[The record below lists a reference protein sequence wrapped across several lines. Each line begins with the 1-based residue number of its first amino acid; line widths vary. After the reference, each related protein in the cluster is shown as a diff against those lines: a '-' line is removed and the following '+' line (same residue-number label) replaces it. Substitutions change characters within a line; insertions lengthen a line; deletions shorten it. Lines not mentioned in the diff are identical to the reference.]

1 MVNHPNRW
9 ALVVAAALAG
19 PSAHA
24 EAMSA
29 FGPGEQSTYR
39 VQYLGL
45 EAGTAQITVGT
56 ETQQWGTSVLPI
68 VTFARSSTALAFY
81 PIRDRFVTYWD
92 PVSDR
97 SVGSDL
103 VADENRSR
111 RRQRIKLDHQAGK
124 AMVMKQKEG
133 EAERTSTHDVERGS
147 FDIAAATFALR
158 NKPLAVGRS
167 FEMPIFTG
175 TQKFKLKA
183 TVEAKETLPTTA
195 LGQRET
201 YRVRVQTAFGGKL
214 ESKRDLL
221 AWFTTDESRIPVR
234 IDAEFVLGTLR
245 AELADYKSGRKY
257 ATGGAAAAGG
267 SGDG

>member
-1 MVNHPNRW
+1 MVSHPKW
-9 ALVVAAALAG
+9 CALVVAAALAG
-19 PSAHA
+19 PSALA
-24 EAMSA
+24 ESTSA

-39 VQYLGL
+39 VHYLGL

-56 ETQQWGTSVLPI
+56 ETKQWGTSVLPI
-68 VTFARSSTALAFY
+68 VTFARSSSALAFY

-92 PVSDR
+92 PASDR

-103 VADENRSR
+103 FADENRSR
-111 RRQRIKLDHQAGK
+111 RRLRIKLDHQAGK
-124 AMVMKQKEG
+124 AMVVKQKEG
-133 EAERTSTHDVERGS
+133 EAERTSTHDVERGT

-175 TQKFKLKA
+175 AQKFTLKA
-183 TVEAKETLPTTA
+183 TVESMETIPTA
-195 LGQRET
+195 LGKRET

-214 ESKRDLL
+214 ESKRDLV
-221 AWFTTDESRIPVR
+221 AWFTTDEARVPVR
-234 IDAEFVLGTLR
+234 VDAEFVLGTLR
-245 AELADYKSGRKY
+245 AELADYKSGQRY
-257 ATGGAAAAGG
+257 ATGVPAGAGG